1 MERFMAEFGQDY
13 VQIPVLSE
21 NNAVSYKLSIAGSCT
36 KSTKKAYIKF
46 QDEDFGPQNFQSG
59 LNLIEIDP
67 TTNTI
72 TATKNYQLTQN
83 HDVISQAFIT
93 YISSVP
99 AGRLVCFISS
109 GKLNASQ
116 ILIDWFRA
124 AGSTAFPDKWLI
136 DKVDTSYSAFY
147 VSGRNAIVMEHVLY
161 NDGVLAEDVSTP
173 LEVVYDNFN
182 DVGGTG
188 FPLRIVEDESTYMSN
203 GQQEIKRFPT
213 ENPITPC
220 SDYNMKP
227 GDFFY
232 LKFQLIYD
240 QALKDLGTT
249 QMSVRFFNGNNMI
262 QTTDMDIPNSSP
274 ASSWPPD
281 SWYSFERIVEVPATA
296 DGFTL
301 YARKTVSA
309 GQGGVRNVMFG
320 EIARPET
327 IPKSAEIGVN
337 GIRMNYGTE
346 TRSMGNVIVQ
356 LNDKMTG
363 NGGKVYA
370 QEFKEKY

>member
-59 LNLIEIDP
+59 LNLVEIDP
-67 TTNTI
+67 TNNTI
-72 TATKNYQLTQN
+72 VTTKSYAFTKD

-93 YISSVP
+93 YISSIP
-99 AGRLVCFISS
+99 AGRIVCFISS

-124 AGSTAFPDKWLI
+124 SGSAAFPDKWLI

-161 NDGVLAEDVSTP
+161 NDGVLVEDVSTP

-188 FPLRIVEDESTYMSN
+188 FPVRVVEDENTYYS
-203 GQQEIKRFPT
+203 GATQEIKRFPT
-213 ENPITPC
+213 ESTITPC
-220 SDYNMKP
+220 AGYNMVP

-232 LKFQLIYD
+232 LKFQMTYD

-249 QMSVRFFNGNNMI
+249 QMSIRFFNGQEML
-262 QTTDMDIPNSSP
+262 QSTDINIPVGAGSP
-274 ASSWPPD
+274 PAGAWM
-281 SWYSFERIVEVPATA
+281 SFERVIEVPPNAN
-296 DGFTL
+296 GFTL
-301 YARKTVSA
+301 YCRKTVS
-309 GQGGVRNVMFG
+309 GGVGGVRNVMFG
-320 EIARPET
+320 EIARPEDT
-327 IPKSAEIGVN
+327 PKSAEIGVN
-337 GIRMNYGTE
+337 GIRMSYGTE
-346 TRSMGNVIVQ
+346 TRSMGNVIAQ
-356 LNDKMTG
+356 LNDKSSG
-363 NGGKVYA
+363 NAGKVFV